1 MHTTNTTADVRLAS
15 MAAKLLGLVMQHA
28 HTSSDPAE
36 AVHAAAL
43 HDAGRLYPRL
53 TVTSPHG
60 GGAVRLELVLCDPEN
75 DEPVVRMFM
84 GEAMA
89 EVAACH

>member
-28 HTSSDPAE
+28 HAGSDPAE

-43 HDAGRLYPRL
+43 HDAGRLYPKL

-60 GGAVRLELVLCDPEN
+60 GGAVRLELVLCDPGT
-75 DEPVVRMFM
+75 DEPIIRMFE
-84 GEAMA
+84 GEAVA
-89 EVAACH
+89 EVVACH